1 MSHQVAAGVA
11 AGAEPLSSG
20 AMLRVLPMLAY
31 LALVVY
37 ALVDVVQS
45 DEEDG
50 GGIQKG
56 VWILILLLLP
66 FAGSIAWI
74 VVSRRARANRR
85 PAPRTG
91 YPAGPVPPAQ
101 YPGRRRTWET
111 DETASADP
119 DDDPEMRWLL
129 EQARLKRE
137 SEQSGGDARPR
148 ARDDEPDPAG

>member
-1 MSHQVAAGVA
+1 
-11 AGAEPLSSG
+11 
-20 AMLRVLPMLAY
+20 MLRVLPMLAY

-56 VWILILLLLP
+56 FWILIILLLP
-66 FAGSIAWI
+66 FAGSVAWI
-74 VVSRRARANRR
+74 VVSRRARADRR

-101 YPGRRRTWET
+101 YPGRRRTWEV

-119 DDDPEMRWLL
+119 DDDPEMRWLV

-137 SEQSGGDARPR
+137 REQAAQEPARPVGDDEQSA
-148 ARDDEPDPAG
+148 AS

>member
-1 MSHQVAAGVA
+1 
-11 AGAEPLSSG
+11 
-20 AMLRVLPMLAY
+20 MLRVLPMLAY

-56 VWILILLLLP
+56 FWILIILLLP
-66 FAGSIAWI
+66 FAGSIAWL
-74 VVSRRARANRR
+74 VVSRRVRANRG

-111 DETASADP
+111 DETAAAEP

-129 EQARLKRE
+129 EQARLKHERE
-137 SEQSGGDARPR
+137 QA
-148 ARDDEPDPAG
+148 ARDAPRPVDDEGRTAAG

>member
-1 MSHQVAAGVA
+1 
-11 AGAEPLSSG
+11 
-20 AMLRVLPMLAY
+20 MLRVLPMLAY

-56 VWILILLLLP
+56 IWILIILLLP

-74 VVSRRARANRR
+74 VVSRRARADRR

-91 YPAGPVPPAQ
+91 YPAGPVPPAR

-111 DETASADP
+111 DAPSSPE
-119 DDDPEMRWLL
+119 DDPEMRWLM

-137 SEQSGGDARPR
+137 REQAAQDPPRPVNDDEQSA
-148 ARDDEPDPAG
+148 AS

>member
-1 MSHQVAAGVA
+1 
-11 AGAEPLSSG
+11 
-20 AMLRVLPMLAY
+20 MLRVLPMLAY

-37 ALVDVVQS
+37 ALVDVAQS

-50 GGIQKG
+50 GGIPKG
-56 VWILILLLLP
+56 LWILIILLLP
-66 FAGSIAWI
+66 FAGSIAWL
-74 VVSRRARANRR
+74 VVSRRARARRR

-91 YPAGPVPPAQ
+91 FPAGPAAAAQ

-111 DETASADP
+111 DAPADATGADP

-137 SEQSGGDARPR
+137 REQAARDAGGDAAREAAPR
-148 ARDDEPDPAG
+148 AEEDGRGATAG

>member
-1 MSHQVAAGVA
+1 
-11 AGAEPLSSG
+11 
-20 AMLRVLPMLAY
+20 MLRVLPMLAY

-56 VWILILLLLP
+56 FWILIILLLP

-91 YPAGPVPPAQ
+91 YPAGPVPAAR

-111 DETASADP
+111 DAPSADP
-119 DDDPEMRWLL
+119 DDDPEMRWLM

-137 SEQSGGDARPR
+137 REQAAQDPSRPVQ
-148 ARDDEPDPAG
+148 DDGQGAAG

>member
-1 MSHQVAAGVA
+1 
-11 AGAEPLSSG
+11 
-20 AMLRVLPMLAY
+20 MLRVLPMLAY

-56 VWILILLLLP
+56 FWILIILLLP
-66 FAGSIAWI
+66 FAGSVARL
-74 VVSRRARANRR
+74 VVSRRARAHRR

-111 DETASADP
+111 DDAPSSP
-119 DDDPEMRWLL
+119 DDDAEMRWLL

-137 SEQSGGDARPR
+137 REQA
-148 ARDDEPDPAG
+148 APDPATRSGEDRDAAAG

>member
-1 MSHQVAAGVA
+1 
-11 AGAEPLSSG
+11 
-20 AMLRVLPMLAY
+20 MLRVLPMLAY

-37 ALVDVVQS
+37 ALVDVAQS

-50 GGIQKG
+50 GGIQRG
-56 VWILILLLLP
+56 FWILIILLLP
-66 FAGSIAWI
+66 FAGSVAWI

-111 DETASADP
+111 DRVTADP
-119 DDDPEMRWLL
+119 EDDPEMRWLL
-129 EQARLKRE
+129 EQARLQRE
-137 SEQSGGDARPR
+137 REGAPRPTAVDGDEQGAT
-148 ARDDEPDPAG
+148 PAG

>member
-1 MSHQVAAGVA
+1 
-11 AGAEPLSSG
+11 
-20 AMLRVLPMLAY
+20 MLRVLPMLAY

-56 VWILILLLLP
+56 FWILIILLLP

-101 YPGRRRTWET
+101 YPGRRRTWES
-111 DETASADP
+111 DDAPSADP
-119 DDDPEMRWLL
+119 DDDPEMRWLM

-137 SEQSGGDARPR
+137 REQATQHQPPSVK
-148 ARDDEPDPAG
+148 DEGQGAAS

>member
-1 MSHQVAAGVA
+1 
-11 AGAEPLSSG
+11 
-20 AMLRVLPMLAY
+20 MLRVLPMLAY

-56 VWILILLLLP
+56 FWILIILLLP

-85 PAPRTG
+85 PAPRAG
-91 YPAGPVPPAQ
+91 YPAGPLPPAQ

-111 DETASADP
+111 DDVPSSP

-137 SEQSGGDARPR
+137 REQAG
-148 ARDDEPDPAG
+148 PDPAPSAEDEQRGPAAG

>member
-1 MSHQVAAGVA
+1 M
-11 AGAEPLSSG
+11 P
-20 AMLRVLPMLAY
+20 RVLLMLAF

-37 ALVDVVQS
+37 TLVDVVQS
-45 DEEDG
+45 DEEDA

-56 VWILILLLLP
+56 FWIVIILLLP
-66 FAGSIAWI
+66 FAGSIAWLL
-74 VVSRRARANRR
+74 VSRRARANRR

-101 YPGRRRTWET
+101 YPGRRRTWEAA
-111 DETASADP
+111 DSHADP

-137 SEQSGGDARPR
+137 REQGAREASPR
-148 ARDDEPDPAG
+148 PDDEVPGGAAG

>member
-1 MSHQVAAGVA
+1 
-11 AGAEPLSSG
+11 
-20 AMLRVLPMLAY
+20 MLRVLPMLAY

-56 VWILILLLLP
+56 FWILIILLLP

-111 DETASADP
+111 DDAPSSTE
-119 DDDPEMRWLL
+119 DDPEMRWLM

-137 SEQSGGDARPR
+137 REQATQDPPRPVNDDEQSA
-148 ARDDEPDPAG
+148 AS

>member
-1 MSHQVAAGVA
+1 M
-11 AGAEPLSSG
+11 P
-20 AMLRVLPMLAY
+20 RVLLMLAF

-37 ALVDVVQS
+37 TLVDVVQS
-45 DEEDG
+45 DEDDG

-56 VWILILLLLP
+56 FWIVIILLLP
-66 FAGSIAWI
+66 FAGSIAWLL
-74 VVSRRARANRR
+74 VSRRARANRR

-111 DETASADP
+111 EAAPAEP

-129 EQARLKRE
+129 EQARLQRE
-137 SEQSGGDARPR
+137 REQRAQDDATPQP
-148 ARDDEPDPAG
+148 DDEAPGATAG

>member
-1 MSHQVAAGVA
+1 
-11 AGAEPLSSG
+11 
-20 AMLRVLPMLAY
+20 MLRVLPMLAY

-56 VWILILLLLP
+56 FWILIVLLLP
-66 FAGSIAWI
+66 FAGSIAWL
-74 VVSRRARANRR
+74 VVSRRVRANRG

-111 DETASADP
+111 DETAAAEP

-129 EQARLKRE
+129 EQARLKHERE
-137 SEQSGGDARPR
+137 QA
-148 ARDDEPDPAG
+148 ARDAPRPVDDEGRTAAG

>member
-1 MSHQVAAGVA
+1 
-11 AGAEPLSSG
+11 
-20 AMLRVLPMLAY
+20 MLRVLPMLAY

-50 GGIQKG
+50 GGVQKG
-56 VWILILLLLP
+56 FWILIILLLP
-66 FAGSIAWI
+66 FAGSIAWL
-74 VVSRRARANRR
+74 VVSRRARAHLR

-111 DETASADP
+111 DEPASADP
-119 DDDPEMRWLL
+119 DDDPEMRWLM

-137 SEQSGGDARPR
+137 REQAAGTAHPP
-148 ARDDEPDPAG
+148 AKDDERGAAG